1 MSIPFAKMVLFFY
14 YTMFCP
20 KCNVANF
27 NRYPP
32 ILLSALACL
41 FSAICYTEWERWEK
55 YDF

>member
-27 NRYPP
+27 NGYPP